1 MKLGSRRCRTATAH
15 AAGALLLSAG
25 LFATSASAGDTANL
39 NILGFSKDGRVFAFE
54 ESGTQDGSG
63 FPYASRFY
71 IDTTSEGFLPGTP
84 IRVRL
89 ETERATEAEARQRAK
104 ERGETIVP
112 QAELDANPGYT
123 AAFNPPTELSS
134 DPHRIVASPRPIFP
148 TPDEPAEFRIEE
160 LPFHDAANCPDGEVV
175 GFRLIRADASGG
187 GASRVLHEDKSV
199 PRSRNCP
206 LGYRIAGLQ
215 TFGLDGLVSYAVLVS
230 VRSQGFEGPDYRWL
244 AVAGRF

>member
-1 MKLGSRRCRTATAH
+1 MNLGIRRCKTASARF
-15 AAGALLLSAG
+15 AGALLISAA
-25 LFATSASAGDTANL
+25 LFPDGANAGDAANL

-54 ESGTQDGSG
+54 ESGVQDGSG
-63 FPYASRFY
+63 FPYANRFY
-71 IDTTSEGFLPGTP
+71 IDTRSDNFLPGTP

-89 ETERATEAEARQRAK
+89 ETEQATEAEARRQAK
-104 ERGETIVP
+104 QRGEKIVP
-112 QAELDANPGYT
+112 QAELDANRGYT
-123 AAFNPPTELSS
+123 AAFNPPSELSS

-160 LPFHDAANCPDGEVV
+160 LPFPDAANCPDSEVV
-175 GFRLIRADASGG
+175 GFRVIRVDASGG

-244 AVAGRF
+244 AVTGRF